1 VRGASYYFD
10 SKKGRMKSITMN
22 NNNGADYNGKKCTSD
37 AIGEAPRRSW
47 PEEPDPTKFW
57 IYQVYER
64 WTYSYMSPLLKKGAK
79 QTLDDGTHL
88 SSEDLHG
95 IPESMQSSNLSQRF
109 WYVGWGEAPC
119 LWHFRASNTCVL
131 TMWCVCIGRRLYEAQ
146 AGSKKQLVTTLLR
159 VVAPTFIPAGFC
171 QLVTVFMNV
180 AMPLLVMQLLTLLE
194 QNPGMPLAQKG
205 LPYSVAIFLTVVVHG
220 FAFHRHRHLAMKTG
234 VLLRATVVNV
244 VYEQVLRLTPKGR
257 SGLTSGQV
265 ANLVAVDTQKV
276 RAKCAGNPKL
286 NYYTHTFVP
295 LRHSCTKSLKKRT

>member
-1 VRGASYYFD
+1 MPVAFLGFD
-10 SKKGRMKSITMN
+10 N
-22 NNNGADYNGKKCTSD
+22 
-37 AIGEAPRRSW
+37 
-47 PEEPDPTKFW
+47 
-57 IYQVYER
+57 
-64 WTYSYMSPLLKKGAK
+64 
-79 QTLDDGTHL
+79 
-88 SSEDLHG
+88 
-95 IPESMQSSNLSQRF
+95 
-109 WYVGWGEAPC
+109 
-119 LWHFRASNTCVL
+119 CVL
-131 TMWCVCIGRRLYEAQ
+131 TKCCVYIGRCLYEAQ

-194 QNPGMPLAQKG
+194 QNPGMPLARKG